1 MTAQN
6 KNIPTLRFKQFEDKW
21 STSKLGNL
29 GSFKNGLNKE
39 SKDFGF
45 GSPFVNLMDVFGK
58 TILEETDF
66 GLVNATEKDIEVY
79 SLKKGDVL
87 FIRSSVK
94 RSGVGETIL
103 VAKDLANTVYS
114 GFLIRF
120 RDNNKELDLNFKSYC
135 FSNTP
140 FRNELLSY
148 ATSSA
153 NTNINQESLSQIRLH
168 FPTLPEQ
175 QKIASFLSAIDE
187 KIQRLTRK
195 KELLEQY
202 KKGVMQQL
210 FCLHYDSYDSGDNHD
225 DQFNQGNQKNHS
237 KSQFRPL
244 RFKDENGKAYPKW
257 EEKRLG
263 DVAVINMGQSPDSN
277 SYNNQSIGMLLIQG
291 NADISGRVT
300 NPRQWT
306 SKPTKKCEI
315 GDLILTVRA
324 PVGSISKSLHN
335 ACIGRGVCSIKN
347 NMASN
352 IEYLYQFLLD
362 YEDKWKRIEQ
372 GSTFT
377 AVNGDD
383 IKSIRL
389 KVPSL
394 EEQQKIASYLSSL
407 DTKIE
412 SVATQIAQ
420 IQTFKKGLLQQMF
433 V

>member
-1 MTAQN
+1 MSTTTTHIEKKKVLAP
-6 KNIPTLRFKQFEDKW
+6 KLRFKGFDTTWENK
-21 STSKLGNL
+21 KLGEIINNKSAKYNPDKEIQ
-29 GSFKNGLNKE
+29 SFKCIELEHLSTNSGQLLGYIDSINSASIKNKFE
-39 SKDFGF
+39 
-45 GSPFVNLMDVFGK
+45 
-58 TILEETDF
+58 
-66 GLVNATEKDIEVY
+66 
-79 SLKKGDVL
+79 KGDVL
-87 FIRSSVK
+87 FGKLRPYLRKYLQAPFDGVCSSEIWVLK
-94 RSGVGETIL
+94 GENVSNDFLYKIVQTDYFI
-103 VAKDLANTVYS
+103 DLANQSTGSKMPRADWNVVSS
-114 GFLIRF
+114 GIFHI
-120 RDNNKELDLNFKSYC
+120 
-135 FSNTP
+135 
-140 FRNELLSY
+140 
-148 ATSSA
+148 
-153 NTNINQESLSQIRLH
+153 
-168 FPTLPEQ
+168 PTLPEQ

-187 KIQRLTRK
+187 KIQQLKRK

-347 NMASN
+347 NKASN

-394 EEQQKIASYLSSL
+394 EEQQKIASYLTSL

-412 SVATQIAQ
+412 SVATQITQ
-420 IQTFKKGLLQQMF
+420 SQTFKKGLLQQMF

>member
-210 FCLHYDSYDSGDNHD
+210 FCLHYDSYDSSDNHD

-263 DVAVINMGQSPDSN
+263 EVGKFYAGGDLDKLDYRKTKEGKYIYPIYANGSGEGLYGFATTFQFNANCVTVSGRGNLGFANVRTQNFNAIVRLIVIEPKQSINPKYLEEVIN
-277 SYNNQSIGMLLIQG
+277 SINFVVESTGVPQ
-291 NADISGRVT
+291 
-300 NPRQWT
+300 
-306 SKPTKKCEI
+306 
-315 GDLILTVRA
+315 LTV
-324 PVGSISKSLHN
+324 PQISS
-335 ACIGRGVCSIKN
+335 
-347 NMASN
+347 
-352 IEYLYQFLLD
+352 Y
-362 YEDKWKRIEQ
+362 
-372 GSTFT
+372 
-377 AVNGDD
+377 
-383 IKSIRL
+383 
-389 KVPSL
+389 KVVIPCL

-412 SVATQIAQ
+412 SVANQITQS
-420 IQTFKKGLLQQMF
+420 QTFKKGLLQQMF